1 MDIYENLELQEADIL
16 HFADDAQDWMST
28 HGVVMR
34 NGDYKHLIN
43 FAPFMLFP
51 TPFPRYLYDEAM
63 SAQKDF
69 QTLFHLASLD
79 HSFIED
85 SLKR

>member
-1 MDIYENLELQEADIL
+1 MDIYDKLNIQEADIL
-16 HFADDAQDWMST
+16 AFADAAQDWLST
-28 HGVVMR
+28 HGAVTR
-34 NGDYKHLIN
+34 NADHKRLMN
-43 FAPFMLFP
+43 FVPFMLFP

-63 SAQKDF
+63 LLQKDF
-69 QTLFHLASLD
+69 QTLSHLASLD